1 MKVKKCLF
9 WGLFYRILI
18 LLDVFESKFMTL
30 LNLWLCNSSKSFREY
45 NLYTYLICSCT
56 YASLLIIIII
66 IIYIPIKKRLGK
78 EFEPV
83 GWSHSLDISKTT
95 VVWFFYITF
104 VEQLRL
110 GKEFDPGRWPI
121 CPLCNL
127 PIKILCNMGDVFEYW
142 CLGQWCLDQRASFY
156 FYFLFL

>member
-1 MKVKKCLF
+1 MTVKKCLF

-56 YASLLIIIII
+56 YASLSIII

-83 GWSHSLDISKTT
+83 G
-95 VVWFFYITF
+95 
-104 VEQLRL
+104 
-110 GKEFDPGRWPI
+110 
-121 CPLCNL
+121 
-127 PIKILCNMGDVFEYW
+127 
-142 CLGQWCLDQRASFY
+142 
-156 FYFLFL
+156 